1 MKLLQSMSMR
11 QRLVLGGS
19 ILGVII
25 VAFLL
30 LKMASA
36 PSYAL
41 IATGLDPAK
50 TGKMTAA
57 LDAQGIT
64 YELRN
69 NGTALAV
76 EGNSTAQAQIALA
89 DAGLSTS
96 GSGGSDGLDKV
107 TGLKMGASTFQ
118 QQIAYQ
124 QGLEQTIEDTLGNVD
139 GVSGAQVQLTLPKD
153 ELFADEAKPA
163 TASVLLS
170 GESTGFDATAVK
182 GMANLVANSVEGL
195 KPENVIITDSTG
207 TMLWPADDGSVTGTM
222 SKQAAEARYDAQMEA
237 ELNAL
242 VVRTLGAG
250 KGQVEVNADL
260 NVDKTSVEQL
270 DYAKKG
276 SPIETTTQNEKL
288 KGTGGGGGKTAG
300 AQSNVPGYA
309 QSGAA
314 AGGNSNYSN
323 TQKTVKQVFGK
334 VVTRKEVAPGAVN
347 RLDVALVVD
356 KSVPAADV
364 KALQTAVASAAGIQ
378 TNRGDTLAVSQMTFA
393 KQPTATPASTGPLPS
408 GGHLRLREVR
418 AARPGRPAL
427 PVLRLASAAPPR
439 ERGAGRPQ
447 LAAPARG
454 AHPDRPAGG
463 PQPAAAVADRVQTNP
478 RKKQI
483 EEVVTKEPERVAV
496 ALRTWM
502 NEA

>member
-19 ILGVII
+19 ILGVIV

-30 LKMASA
+30 LKLASA
-36 PSYAL
+36 PSYSL

-96 GSGGSDGLDKV
+96 GNGGSDGLDKV
-107 TGLKMGASTFQ
+107 TDLKMGASTFQ
-118 QQIAYQ
+118 QKIAYQ
-124 QGLEQTIEDTLGNVD
+124 QGLEQTIEDTLGNVQ
-139 GVSGAQVQLTLPKD
+139 GVSGATVQLTLPD
-153 ELFADEAKPA
+153 DQLFADEAKPT
-163 TASVLLS
+163 TAAVLLS

-195 KPENVIITDSTG
+195 KPENVTITDSTG
-207 TMLWPADDGSVTGTM
+207 TMLWPANDGSVSGAM
-222 SKQAAEARYDAQMEA
+222 SKQAAEARFEAQMEA
-237 ELNAL
+237 QLNAL
-242 VVRTLGAG
+242 VIRTLGPG

-260 NVDKTSVEQL
+260 NVDDTSVEKL
-270 DYAKKG
+270 EYAKQG
-276 SPIETTTQNEKL
+276 SPVKKTVQNEKL
-288 KGTGGGGGKTAG
+288 KGTGGGGGATAG
-300 AQSNVPGYA
+300 TQSNVPGYA
-309 QSGAA
+309 QNGSAG
-314 AGGNSNYSN
+314 GGNSNYSN
-323 TQKTVKQVFGK
+323 KQTTTEQVFGK
-334 VVTRKEVAPGAVN
+334 TVTRTQVAPGAIN
-347 RLDVALVVD
+347 REDVSLVVD

-364 KALQTAVASAAGIQ
+364 RALQTAIASAAGINQ
-378 TNRGDTLAVSQMTFA
+378 QRGDTLAVSQMTFA
-393 KQPTATPASTGPLPS
+393 KQPAATPASSGPLPS
-408 GGHLRLREVR
+408 GGIFDYAKYALLGLAALLFLFFITRHLRRRENEVLADPSWLRQLE
-418 AARPGRPAL
+418 
-427 PVLRLASAAPPR
+427 APTPI
-439 ERGAGRPQ
+439 AQ
-447 LAAPARG
+447 LEAE
-454 AHPDRPAGG
+454 G
-463 PQPAAAVADRVQTNP
+463 PPPSLIVQNNP

-502 NEA
+502 NEP